1 MKKYGVITITS
12 EDYRAMTEAQAKLS
26 IIENMVRNAA
36 AGGELTVETR
46 KLREVM
52 GIQTREE
59 KGIEIPSFV
68 FMDQRKRARG

>member
-12 EDYRAMTEAQAKLS
+12 EDYKAMTEAQAKLN

-59 KGIEIPSFV
+59 KGIEIPQFL
-68 FMDQRKRARG
+68 FTDQRKQARG

>member
-1 MKKYGVITITS
+1 M
-12 EDYRAMTEAQAKLS
+12 
-26 IIENMVRNAA
+26 
-36 AGGELTVETR
+36 TVETR